1 MKKRILCFGDS
12 NTWGFT
18 PVTAVRY
25 DEKTRWT
32 GILQEKLGPGYAV
45 IEEGLSGRTTV
56 FDVDFDDLENGKKA
70 LGYILKSQQPLD
82 AAIVF
87 LGTNDVVD
95 HKMDRIEL
103 GITEI
108 LRQLQNANY
117 IIRSNTPIFNPEA
130 KILLIS
136 PLAFGSG
143 CVLPKPII
151 EESKLFS
158 STYKRVSE
166 KMCVEFLDLNGQV
179 CASCEDGIHF
189 TPEAHSKVATLV
201 YDKLKEMGL

>member
-1 MKKRILCFGDS
+1 MKRRILCFGDS
-12 NTWGFT
+12 NTWGYT

-32 GILQEKLGPGYAV
+32 GVLQEKLGPEYAI

-56 FDVDFDDLENGKKA
+56 FDVDFDDLQNGKKA

-87 LGTNDVVD
+87 LGTNDIVD
-95 HKMDRIEL
+95 HKMDRVEL

-108 LRQLQNANY
+108 IRQIKNANY
-117 IIRSNTPIFNPEA
+117 IIRSSTSIFTHDA
-130 KILLIS
+130 RILLIG
-136 PLAFGSG
+136 PLAFGPG
-143 CVLPKPII
+143 CALPKEII

-158 STYKRVSE
+158 RTYKRVSE
-166 KMCVEFLDLNGQV
+166 RMGVEFLDLNGQV
-179 CASCEDGIHF
+179 CPSSEDGIHL
-189 TPEAHSKVATLV
+189 TQEAHGRVASLV
-201 YDKLKEMGL
+201 FKKLKEIGL